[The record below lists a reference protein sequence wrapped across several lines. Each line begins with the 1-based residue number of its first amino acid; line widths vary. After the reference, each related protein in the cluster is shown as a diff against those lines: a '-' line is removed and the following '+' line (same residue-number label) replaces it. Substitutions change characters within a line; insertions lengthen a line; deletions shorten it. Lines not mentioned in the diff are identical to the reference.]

1 MTAPLSHFGR
11 YRIVAELG
19 RGAMGVVYRAE
30 DAALDR
36 QVAVKT
42 ILLPQDADE
51 RATYEARFLQEAKAA
66 GSLNHPNIITIYD
79 LGREGDWAFIAM
91 ELLDGKELRDL
102 MLDGS
107 LTLAS
112 SLSIAAQVA
121 RALSAAHAR
130 NIVHRDIKPSNIM
143 VQQGEHAKIMDFGIA
158 RIEASDVKTQTGM
171 ILGSPKYMSPE
182 QVNGAVLDAR
192 SDLFSLAVILYEM
205 VTGAPPFGGA
215 DLGQLMYN
223 IVSAEPPAPS
233 QSNPGIP
240 VMLDLVIHKGLQK
253 DPALR
258 YQDGLEFAADLEA
271 CLAGLGAGVRAGVR
285 STARTLPGSA
295 PAASAS
301 GTAGAYS
308 DDSITAKLPGQPH
321 AADAYATTMINLAE
335 AGSGFATTVKTPQAG
350 GVSDGKTQ
358 RLPAAGVAST
368 WPTGKIRSAA
378 NGTTALPAASALE
391 ATSAVDATRIMRNA
405 PARGSGGAG
414 VAGGGAGGAA
424 RAAPAP
430 AAAHTPSM
438 ERRAHAA
445 GARLALSRQF
455 DSTQALTALDAA
467 HSAETT
473 QGGAHR
479 TSLRDL
485 RWLIWPAAYT
495 LAIGCA
501 ILIVFI

>member
-51 RATYEARFLQEAKAA
+51 RANYEARFLQEAKAA

-102 MLDGS
+102 MLDGT

-112 SLSIAAQVA
+112 SLNIAAQVA
-121 RALSAAHAR
+121 RALAAAHAR

-143 VQQGEHAKIMDFGIA
+143 VQQGERAKIMDFGIA
-158 RIEASDVKTQTGM
+158 RMQESDVKTQTGM

-215 DLGQLMYN
+215 DLGQLMFN
-223 IVSAEPPAPS
+223 IVSTEPPVPS
-233 QSNPGIP
+233 QSNPGVP
-240 VMLDLVIHKGLQK
+240 KMLDLLIHKGLQK

-258 YQDGLEFAADLEA
+258 YQDGIEFAADLEA
-271 CLAGLGAGVRAGVR
+271 CLAGLGPDNRTPERDPGRDPGRNPVR
-285 STARTLPGSA
+285 
-295 PAASAS
+295 PAD
-301 GTAGAYS
+301 GTGA
-308 DDSITAKLPGQPH
+308 DGSITAAVPAGHGAVNL
-321 AADAYATTMINLAE
+321 YATTMIDV
-335 AGSGFATTVKTPQAG
+335 SGADSSFAATVKTARADAAPAHEATQRWPAA
-350 GVSDGKTQ
+350 VSDT
-358 RLPAAGVAST
+358 LPAVNAALAAGSAS
-368 WPTGKIRSAA
+368 PAPALDAA
-378 NGTTALPAASALE
+378 QAA
-391 ATSAVDATRIMRNA
+391 DATRVMRQVPADA
-405 PARGSGGAG
+405 PAR
-414 VAGGGAGGAA
+414 AA
-424 RAAPAP
+424 SAP
-430 AAAHTPSM
+430 AAAHSPSI
-438 ERRAHAA
+438 ERRSRAS
-445 GARLALSRQF
+445 GTRLTLSRQF
-455 DSTQALTALDAA
+455 DSAQALTALDAA
-467 HSAETT
+467 HGNESTH
-473 QGGAHR
+473 GGAMR
-479 TSLRDL
+479 AARRDL
-485 RWLIWPAAYT
+485 RGVLWLGAYVLAVAAAVLT
-495 LAIGCA
+495 
-501 ILIVFI
+501 VFI

>member
-19 RGAMGVVYRAE
+19 RGAMGVVYRAQ
-30 DAALDR
+30 DDALDR

-102 MLDGS
+102 ILDGV

-112 SLSIAAQVA
+112 SLNIAAQVA

-143 VQQGEHAKIMDFGIA
+143 VQQGDLAKIMDFGIA
-158 RIEASDVKTQTGM
+158 RMQESDVKTQTGM

-192 SDLFSLAVILYEM
+192 GDLFSLAVILYEM

-215 DLGQLMYN
+215 DLGQLMFN
-223 IVSAEPPAPS
+223 IVSAEPPPPS
-233 QSNPGIP
+233 QSNHSIP
-240 VMLDLVIHKGLQK
+240 KMLDLVIHKGLQK

-258 YQDGLEFAADLEA
+258 YQDGIEFAADLEA
-271 CLAGLGAGVRAGVR
+271 CLAGLGAEVG
-285 STARTLPGSA
+285 STARTLPG
-295 PAASAS
+295 AAAAAAAVAT
-301 GTAGAYS
+301 GTAAGAYR
-308 DDSITAKLPGQPH
+308 DDGITANLPGQPH
-321 AADAYATTMINLAE
+321 AADSYATTMLNLSDS
-335 AGSGFATTVKTPQAG
+335 GSGFATTMKTPQAG
-350 GVSDGKTQ
+350 AGVSDDKTQ
-358 RLPAAGVAST
+358 RLPAAGAAGTWPAANIPPAVNRATALAAAST
-368 WPTGKIRSAA
+368 LDA
-378 NGTTALPAASALE
+378 TA
-391 ATSAVDATRIMRNA
+391 AVDATRVMRNT
-405 PARGSGGAG
+405 PA
-414 VAGGGAGGAA
+414 GGAGGVT
-424 RAAPAP
+424 RAAATP

-438 ERRAHAA
+438 ERRARAS
-445 GARLALSRQF
+445 GTRLALSRQF

-479 TSLRDL
+479 SGVHRTSARDL
-485 RWLIWPAAYT
+485 HWLIWPAAYT

-501 ILIVFI
+501 ILIVFL

>member
-19 RGAMGVVYRAE
+19 RGAMGVVYRAQDE
-30 DAALDR
+30 ALDR

-102 MLDGS
+102 MLAGV

-143 VQQGEHAKIMDFGIA
+143 VQRGEHAKIMDFGIA

-215 DLGQLMYN
+215 DLGQLMFN
-223 IVSAEPPAPS
+223 IASAEPPAPS
-233 QSNPGIP
+233 QSNHSIP
-240 VMLDLVIHKGLQK
+240 KMLDLVIHKGLQK
-253 DPALR
+253 DPVLR

-271 CLAGLGAGVRAGVR
+271 CLAGLGAEVR
-285 STARTLPGSA
+285 STARTLPGA
-295 PAASAS
+295 GAS
-301 GTAGAYS
+301 GAAAGSS
-308 DDSITAKLPGQPH
+308 DNSSTAKLPAQPH
-321 AADAYATTMINLAE
+321 TADAYATTMVNLSDT
-335 AGSGFATTVKTPQAG
+335 GSRFATTVKTPQGGA
-350 GVSDGKTQ
+350 GVSGDNTQ
-358 RLPAAGVAST
+358 RLPTAGVAST
-368 WPTGKIRSAA
+368 WPRGNIPSAV
-378 NGTTALPAASALE
+378 NGATALPAASTLE
-391 ATSAVDATRIMRNA
+391 ATSAADATRVMRNM
-405 PARGSGGAG
+405 PAGSAAG
-414 VAGGGAGGAA
+414 VA

-438 ERRAHAA
+438 ERRARAS
-445 GARLALSRQF
+445 GTRLALSRQF
-455 DSTQALTALDAA
+455 DSAQALTTLDAL
-467 HSAETT
+467 HNKETT
-473 QGGAHR
+473 QSGTHR
-479 TSLRDL
+479 TGARDL
-485 RWLIWPAAYT
+485 HWLIWPAAYT